1 MQSDPLTTGKKPTGN
16 KPSDTRPRRDVAL
29 FVTCLADLM
38 RPTVAQASL
47 QLLQDAGCRVSVPRA
62 QTCCGQ
68 PGYNSGDYRS
78 AAEIARQVI
87 ERFEGF
93 DYVVLPSGS
102 CAGMMVR
109 HYPKLLE
116 GIWRERALEFAR
128 RVYEL
133 SDFLLRVC
141 DYQPRPGGSKA
152 TVTYHDGCA
161 GLRELGIRQ
170 QPRELLA
177 RAGIELRE
185 LQRPEVCCGFGGT
198 FCAKMPDISADM
210 ADRKLSDIH
219 DTGADT
225 VLAGDLGCLL
235 ALAGRARRCNNATHF
250 RHFAEILAGEPAS
263 PAIAESDKR

>member
-1 MQSDPLTTGKKPTGN
+1 MDEKSGEMQPE
-16 KPSDTRPRRDVAL
+16 RDVAL

-38 RPTVAQASL
+38 RPSVAQASL

-78 AAEIARQVI
+78 AAAIARQVI

-93 DYVVLPSGS
+93 EYVVLPSGS
-102 CAGMMVR
+102 CAGMMIK

-116 GIWRERALEFAR
+116 GVWRERAQEFAR

-141 DYQPRPGGSKA
+141 DYQPHSDGWDA
-152 TVTYHDGCA
+152 TMTYHDGCA

-177 RAGIELRE
+177 RAGITLQE

-210 ADRKLSDIH
+210 ADRKLSDIQS
-219 DTGADT
+219 TGADT

-235 ALAGRARRCNNATHF
+235 ALAGRARRCNNTTHF
-250 RHFAEILAGEPAS
+250 RHFAEILAGETSS
-263 PAIAESDKR
+263 PAIAEADER